1 MLQYESRVIVYN
13 GGHVGNAVISELL
26 DSGST
31 LGITN
36 LNFEYFGHNCLIL
49 HGNREILR
57 QKNYQCNTEN
67 RELYLSNKSI
77 V

>member
-1 MLQYESRVIVYN
+1 MKMYESRVSVCN
-13 GGHVGNAVISELL
+13 GGHVGNAVVSESLN
-26 DSGST
+26 SGST

-67 RELYLSNKSI
+67 RELYLSNKSN